1 MPSDKNPVFRKAVIP
16 WYGSKTA
23 YIIVIVFLLLVFLFA
38 MVGISV
44 SGDDPAYRGYVWV
57 PVILIVLSA
66 GVIITT
72 ITRLIKR
79 YTRKSTR

>member
-16 WYGSKTA
+16 WYNSTTA

-44 SGDDPAYRGYVWV
+44 SGADPAYNGYVWL
-57 PVILIVLSA
+57 PVILLVLSA
-66 GVIITT
+66 GIVVTT
-72 ITRLIKR
+72 IARLIKR
-79 YTRKSTR
+79 YTRKSAK

>member
-16 WYGSKTA
+16 WYDSKTA

-57 PVILIVLSA
+57 PIILIVLSA
-66 GVIITT
+66 GVITTT

-79 YTRKSTR
+79 YTRKSAK